1 MLKAMGQRILAVILL
16 GLRITLLLGILVPS
30 LACADTAVVPLRY
43 ADAQSVADAIQ
54 GMLEPDASV
63 RLYQSQLVI
72 NASSGHLREI
82 KRTIELL
89 DSPPRSLLISVKQPG
104 QLNRQRQGISL
115 SGNGQPI
122 NNNSITRSGGTV
134 TETQTRVVVQSRSIA
149 AADTGFQSVRTLEGR
164 DAFIR
169 LGSQR
174 PYTSQGYDRYGR
186 PVTVTDYHDVV
197 QGFWANARLSGD
209 RVIITVHTRKDKP
222 AAQGI
227 DVQDVN
233 TQVTGRLGQWIP
245 IASLAGE
252 RSQTETGIL
261 SHQSSSGGRLAAVSI
276 KVELI
281 Q

>member
-1 MLKAMGQRILAVILL
+1 MLKAMSQGILAAILV
-16 GLRITLLLGILVPS
+16 GLRITLLPGILAPV
-30 LACADTAVVPLRY
+30 LAFADTAVVPLRY
-43 ADAQSVADAIQ
+43 ADAQSVADALQ

-63 RLYQSQLVI
+63 RPYENQLVI
-72 NASSGHLREI
+72 NANSGHLREI
-82 KRTIELL
+82 KRTIERL
-89 DSPPRSLLISVKQPG
+89 DSPPRSLLISVNQPG
-104 QLNRQRQGISL
+104 QLNRQRQGISV
-115 SGNGQPI
+115 SGNGQPTNKNI
-122 NNNSITRSGGTV
+122 ITRSGGTV

-149 AADTGFQSVRTLEGR
+149 AADTGVQSVRALEGR

-174 PYTSQGYDRYGR
+174 PYTFNGYDRYGR
-186 PVTVTDYHDVV
+186 PVAVTEYHDVV

-222 AAQGI
+222 AAHGI
-227 DVQDVN
+227 NVQDVN

-245 IASLAGE
+245 IGNLAAE

-261 SHQSSSGGRLAAVSI
+261 SHQSSSGGRSATVSI

-281 Q
+281 R

>member
-1 MLKAMGQRILAVILL
+1 MLKAMHQHIFAVILL
-16 GLRITLLLGILVPS
+16 GLRITLPLGILVPS
-30 LACADTAVVPLRY
+30 LAGADTALVPLRY
-43 ADAQSVADAIQ
+43 ADGQTVADALQ
-54 GMLEPDASV
+54 GMLEPGASV
-63 RLYQSQLVI
+63 RPYQNQLVI
-72 NASSGHLREI
+72 TASSGHLQEI

-89 DSPPRSLLISVKQPG
+89 DSAPRNLLISVNQPG
-104 QLNRQRQGISL
+104 QVNRQRHGISV
-115 SGNGQPI
+115 SGNGQPT
-122 NNNSITRSGGTV
+122 NNHSITRSSSTF

-149 AADTGFQSVRTLEGR
+149 AADTGVQSVRTLEGR

-174 PYTSQGYDRYGR
+174 PYTSTGYDRYGR
-186 PVTVTDYHDVV
+186 PVAVTGYHDVA
-197 QGFWANARLSGD
+197 QGFWANARVSGD

-227 DVQDVN
+227 NVQDID

-245 IASLAGE
+245 IGNLAGE

-261 SHQSSSGGRLAAVSI
+261 SHQSSSGSRSATVAI

-281 Q
+281 R